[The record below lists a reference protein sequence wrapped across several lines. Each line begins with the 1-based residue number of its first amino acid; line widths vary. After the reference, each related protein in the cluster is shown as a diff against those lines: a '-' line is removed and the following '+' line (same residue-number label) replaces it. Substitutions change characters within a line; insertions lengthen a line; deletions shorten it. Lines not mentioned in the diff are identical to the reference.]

1 MFETLGSFILGKALE
16 FLPPWIVR
24 LIVSHKKVADQIEV
38 DLRSSNPIDISFGSE
53 VPRISI
59 YFRIS
64 NLSLVGV
71 TLDRMLVD
79 VWVGQPTLRGS
90 VLRRYHLT
98 KRTSVDNVYFA
109 SSLSIPQQEQIK
121 KRIDGQLLSSS
132 VRINIVAYF
141 DSKIGIV
148 CIEKMLEQRDV
159 PCKH

>member
-1 MFETLGSFILGKALE
+1 MFETLGSFILEKALE
-16 FLPPWIVR
+16 FLPAWIAR
-24 LIVSHKKVADQIEV
+24 RIVSLKKVADQIEI
-38 DLRSSNPIDISFGSE
+38 DLRSINPIDISFGSE
-53 VPRISI
+53 VPRVSI

-64 NLSLVGV
+64 NLSSVGV
-71 TLDRMLVD
+71 TLDRMLVN

-90 VLRRYHLT
+90 VLQRYQLP
-98 KRTSVDNVYFA
+98 KRTSDDNVYFS

-121 KRIDGQLLSSS
+121 KRVDGQLLSSS

-148 CIEKMLEQRDV
+148 CLEKTLEQRDV